1 MRTFTPLGFCLTL
14 LCLLSSNANATH
26 IMGASVT
33 WDHVGK
39 DSFEVAVKVYRDC
52 TGIPLRKPLLG
63 VGCKNGSLSGADTT
77 LLSYN
82 QGKDVTPVCNKT
94 ATQCDNSGV
103 SFGYG
108 VEEHKVRYL
117 VDLSNASSCCKVRF
131 SYKPSGNR
139 SNSIT
144 TGLSNRPY
152 YVESWVDRC
161 KAPTNNSPKFTRKP
175 MILVCKG
182 VEQVRNQG
190 AFDQDTMTNGRPSDS
205 LYHSLAKPLSRDGSP
220 LSLDAPYSYDKPLRF
235 RRFPKKNLPFPLGFH
250 FDNQTGNLRF
260 TPTKQQVSVL
270 KVEVE
275 EYRTING
282 QPQQIGKL
290 GRDVQVFVKSCG
302 SNSAPEIKGG
312 GRTCSNTQTV
322 RSVCEGSQLSA
333 SFCTQ
338 DSDAKD
344 SVELGFFPVNLP
356 GNPQFTVKNPG
367 AQYPEGQ
374 LSWRAP
380 SVGGS
385 LNYYQ
390 FSLTAEDDNCPKA
403 TRATRNYRVKV
414 KPRPGKPNYNI
425 QSLGCGKFRIAASA
439 QDADSLNINID
450 GKAYPQDTF
459 TVDLEEP
466 NKAYPVRLVSRRKGC
481 KQIAYDTIRT
491 GNIMTVDLG
500 RDTTICRGSSLTVN
514 ADVVFNDGPVSY
526 TWQDSVK
533 NTAQRTFSNLRQ
545 DTVIWVKAQDDNCAE
560 TDKVT
565 INVDTYTQGLDAIS
579 DTTICARGDTLIAR
593 NPYRAAQSQWSN
605 GSTADTLTITDT
617 GSYALTVTNQNG
629 CSGKDSFQ
637 VTQRLSRDLVPD
649 SAPYCPGDS
658 VTLKAEAGNAAA
670 SYQWINNAAG
680 RTLTVASVASYS
692 VQASLGNRCQTRDTI
707 RVTKAQV
714 PRTGLGSDTSIC
726 QTDSVQLT
734 ADPGYAAYLWTTGD
748 TTRKT
753 RVSTQSAYAVT
764 VTNARGCTNTD
775 TVQVTTL
782 NDCVWPGDA
791 NNDGV
796 ANNQDILDIGVKY
809 NTTGKTRSNRGTQW
823 DAYKSNDWTDTFNSG
838 LNTKFADCD
847 GDGTVQAS
855 DTVAVSQN
863 YGQTHNKRGLEGR
876 KKAGEAPLSITV
888 DQQDLEPKEQA
899 TVLINIGSNDNPVDN
914 LYGIAANLT
923 FDQGLVKTN
932 GIRIEGRSSMLQ
944 AGATNLITFGKALNQ
959 GSRLEM
965 ALTRTDQQPVNGQG
979 TAAKVILPLKAD
991 TEGDTLAVSLAGEYL
1006 VDPQGEPVEY
1016 TVANS
1021 SAKQAIK
1028 DPTGRT
1034 ASSALAEQVQVY
1046 PNPTSGQLH
1055 VKVEQIEPEQARLL
1069 NARGQT
1075 MRSFDLTKG
1084 SNRLSLDRLPAGPYH
1099 LMIRTAEGLVQ
1110 HTVVVR

>member
-1 MRTFTPLGFCLTL
+1 MRLATLFSLCLTL
-14 LCLLSSNANATH
+14 ICLGMTNHANATH

-82 QGKDVTPVCNKT
+82 QGKDVTPVCKKT
-94 ATQCDNSGV
+94 ATQCDNSGA

-108 VEEHKVRYL
+108 VEEHKARYL

-131 SYKPSGNR
+131 SYRPNGNR

-144 TGLSNRPY
+144 TGLSNQRY

-190 AFDQDTMTNGRPSDS
+190 AFDQDTLANGRPSDS
-205 LYHSLAKPLSRDGSP
+205 LYHSLAKPLSRKGSP
-220 LSLDAPYSYDKPLRF
+220 LSLDAPYSYEKPLRF
-235 RRFPKKNLPFPLGFH
+235 RQFPKKNLPFPLGFH

-260 TPTKQQVSVL
+260 TPTRQQVSVL

-282 QPQQIGKL
+282 KPQQIGKL

-312 GRTCSNTQTV
+312 GRKCSNTQTV

-414 KPRPGKPNYNI
+414 KPSPGKPNYNI
-425 QSLGCGKFRIAASA
+425 QSLGCGKYRMAASA

-459 TVDLEEP
+459 TIDLEEP

-500 RDTTICRGSSLTVN
+500 RDTPICQGSSITVN
-514 ADVVFNDGPVSY
+514 ADVVFNDGSVSY
-526 TWQDSVK
+526 TWQDSVTQK
-533 NTAQRTFSNLRQ
+533 SRTFADIRQ
-545 DTVIWVKAQDDNCAE
+545 DTTLWVQAEDNTCKA
-560 TDKVT
+560 T
-565 INVDTYTQGLDAIS
+565 DAI
-579 DTTICARGDTLIAR
+579 
-593 NPYRAAQSQWSN
+593 
-605 GSTADTLTITDT
+605 
-617 GSYALTVTNQNG
+617 TV
-629 CSGKDSFQ
+629 SVDSFGQ
-637 VTQRLSRDLVPD
+637 HVQ
-649 SAPYCPGDS
+649 
-658 VTLKAEAGNAAA
+658 
-670 SYQWINNAAG
+670 
-680 RTLTVASVASYS
+680 TV
-692 VQASLGNRCQTRDTI
+692 
-707 RVTKAQV
+707 
-714 PRTGLGSDTSIC
+714 SDTSIC
-726 QTDSVQLT
+726 KQGDKVVTYADTQVAQYQWSTGSTGDSAVITAAGKYHVDLINQNGCKGTDSFNVEERLKTDLVNDKATYCGPNSATLKADASNPNATYQWSTGQTGNAIQVSTSGDYTVTASLNSGCQATDTIKVSQAAGVKVGLGPDTAICKSDSVQL
-734 ADPGYAAYLWTTGD
+734 AANKGYADYSWGNGD

-753 RVSTQSAYAVT
+753 WASKQGYYT
-764 VTNARGCTNTD
+764 VTITTNKGCSSKD
-775 TVQVTTL
+775 SVKVTTL

-796 ANNQDILDIGVKY
+796 ANNQDILQIGVKY
-809 NTTGKTRSNRGTQW
+809 NTSGKARNNQGTQW
-823 DAYKSNDWTDTFNSG
+823 ESYQVNDWSDSFASG

-847 GDGTVQAS
+847 GDGTVQTS
-855 DTVAVSQN
+855 DTLAVGKN
-863 YGQTHNKRGLEGR
+863 YGLTHNKRGLEG
-876 KKAGEAPLSITV
+876 KLKNGGTPLSLKINQRNV
-888 DQQDLEPKEQA
+888 REGGEVKVDLE
-899 TVLINIGSNDNPVDN
+899 IGSDTKPVEN

-923 FDQGLVKTN
+923 FNQALVKQN
-932 GIRIEGRSSMLQ
+932 QVRVKSKGKMLQ
-944 AGATNLITFGKALNQ
+944 AVDPNFITFWKQFQASG
-959 GSRLEM
+959 RLEL
-965 ALTRTDQQPVNGQG
+965 AATRTTTPGVYGQG
-979 TAAKVILPLKAD
+979 VATTLILPLKD
-991 TEGDTLAVSLAGEYL
+991 GISGDTLEVMLNGEYL
-1006 VDPQGEPVEY
+1006 IDSKGEPIAYDTGQTEV
-1016 TVANS
+1016 
-1021 SAKQAIK
+1021 KRAIARS
-1028 DPTGRT
+1028 TGRSEDSRLSQHIQT
-1034 ASSALAEQVQVY
+1034 Y
-1046 PNPTSGQLH
+1046 PNPTSDQLNVEVTH
-1055 VKVEQIEPEQARLL
+1055 VNPQRARLL
-1069 NARGQT
+1069 NARGQVIRT
-1075 MRSFDLTKG
+1075 MDLNKG
-1084 SNRLSLDRLPAGPYH
+1084 NNRLNVADLPAGPYH

-1110 HTVVVR
+1110 QTVVVR